1 MDSGKIEFRRKR
13 RLKKLVLT
21 FLSYKTS
28 WEGVQMTLIRTTA
41 AEKLSKNRIKSK
53 NWSNFKTRARTNL
66 EHQNHQTDNLKMKVM
81 NCRQ

>member
-1 MDSGKIEFRRKR
+1 MVSGKIEFRSKR

-53 NWSNFKTRARTNL
+53 NRSNSKTRARSNL